1 VRELTAPVDRC
12 DLCNPDGALNPAAV
26 GWSRTPLVRPTLFGH
41 AGRKK
46 RWHHFAVLDARSM
59 LAVTVAD
66 LDYLGV
72 AAIWFLDLASG
83 QTVDRFAATP
93 FALGMGLPEDLG
105 DLRVALPGVR
115 VEVREHDD
123 ATELT
128 ATARGL
134 AAEVRLARIPET
146 MNVVLPWD
154 AGRFQYTS
162 KQTGRA
168 VTGSVTVR
176 GRARPLGGFAT
187 LDFGRGIWPWRTRW
201 QWACAPGPIGLNLGG
216 AWTEG
221 IGCFENALFAGG
233 RVTPIAERL
242 SFTRDSIRSPS
253 VDLRLTRLHTRRLSL
268 ELGLV
273 AARLR
278 MDVVRFTG
286 RVLDRPI
293 DLVGWSEDFSARW

>member
-1 VRELTAPVDRC
+1 MRELIAPADRC
-12 DLCNPDGALNPAAV
+12 DLCNREGALNPASV
-26 GWSRTPLVRPTLFGH
+26 GWSRTPVVHANLSGR

-46 RWHHFAVLDARSM
+46 RWHHFAFVDGRSM
-59 LAVTVAD
+59 VAVTVAD
-66 LDYLGV
+66 LDYLGL
-72 AAIWFLDLASG
+72 AAVWFLDLASG
-83 QTVDRFAATP
+83 ETVHRFAATP
-93 FALGMGLPEDLG
+93 GALGVRLPEDLG
-105 DLRVALPGVR
+105 DVRVALPGVR
-115 VEVREHDD
+115 VDVRERDE

-128 ATARGL
+128 AAARGL
-134 AAEVRLARIPET
+134 AVEARFARVPET
-146 MNVVLPWD
+146 MNVVVPWD

-176 GRARPLGGFAT
+176 GRTRPLGGFAA

-216 AWTEG
+216 AWTDG
-221 IGCFENALFAGG
+221 TGCVENALFADG

-253 VDLRLTRLHTRRLSL
+253 VDLRLTPLHTRRLSV

-278 MDVVRFTG
+278 MDVVRFSG
-286 RVLDRPI
+286 RVLDRAI
-293 DLVGWSEDFSARW
+293 DLVGWSEDLVARW